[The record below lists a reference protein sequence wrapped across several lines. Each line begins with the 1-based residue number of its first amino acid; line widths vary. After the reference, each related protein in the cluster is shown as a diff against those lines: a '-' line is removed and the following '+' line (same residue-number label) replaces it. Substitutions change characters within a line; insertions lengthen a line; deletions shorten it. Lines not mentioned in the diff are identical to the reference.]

1 VPERRNAKPSLDLA
15 TVDRLLTGT
24 RAVRR
29 GLDLGRP
36 VALATVRECIRLAQH
51 APAAENLPL
60 TRWLVVQDPA
70 TRTRLAEVYARG
82 IPGIRARAE
91 TSADD
96 AARRLYAS
104 AEWLAA
110 NLARVPVLIVPCLV
124 ARPPAAFS
132 AITCATLYGS
142 ILPAVWS
149 LQLALRSRA
158 LGSVFTTV
166 HLSFEDD
173 ARALLGIP
181 PEALQVALV
190 PVAHLKNPA
199 WRPATRPPVEDAT
212 YLDAWG
218 HPFEETT

>member
-1 VPERRNAKPSLDLA
+1 VPERRNAHPGLDLA
-15 TVDRLLTGT
+15 TVERLLTTT

-29 GLDLGRP
+29 GLDLERP
-36 VALATVRECIRLAQH
+36 VALATVRECIGLAQH

-60 TRWLVVQDPA
+60 ARWLVVRDPG
-70 TRTRLAEVYARG
+70 TRARLAAIYARG

-91 TSADD
+91 ASADD
-96 AARRLYAS
+96 EARRLYAS
-104 AEWLAA
+104 AEWLAEH
-110 NLARVPVLIVPCLV
+110 LARVPVLVVPCLV
-124 ARPPAAFS
+124 VRPPAAFS
-132 AITCATLYGS
+132 SITCSTLYGS

-149 LQLALRSRA
+149 FQLALRSRG
-158 LGSVFTTV
+158 LGSVFTTL

-190 PVAHLKNPA
+190 PIAHVKNPTPRA
-199 WRPATRPPVEDAT
+199 ATRPAVEDVA

-218 HPFEETT
+218 RPFEETP

>member
-1 VPERRNAKPSLDLA
+1 VPPRRNANPGLDLD

-29 GLDLGRP
+29 GLDLERP
-36 VALATVRECIRLAQH
+36 VALATVRECLRLAQH
-51 APAAENLPL
+51 APSAENLPL
-60 TRWLVVQDPA
+60 ARWIVIRDAA

-91 TSADD
+91 ATEDD
-96 AARRLYAS
+96 AARQLYAS

-110 NLARVPVLIVPCLV
+110 NLARVPVLVVPCLV
-124 ARPPAAFS
+124 VRPPAVFS
-132 AITCATLYGS
+132 SITYSTLYGS

-149 LQLALRSRA
+149 FQLALRSRG
-158 LGSVFTTV
+158 LGSVFTTL

-173 ARALLGIP
+173 ARVLLGIP
-181 PEALQVALV
+181 PEALQVALI
-190 PVAHLKNPA
+190 PVAHLTRPTL
-199 WRPATRPPVEDAT
+199 RPATRPPVEDVT

-218 HPFEETT
+218 RPFEETT